1 MTHQTDEKL
10 DEMARD
16 LCHTGELSMPYRCEI
31 ADAITAL
38 RAQLADAQADLTFMT
53 EDRNKWQDSATD
65 RYFRIEES
73 NARAERA
80 EADRAFTLS
89 DGQRMLRKRDILTVC
104 DTPGLCFE
112 HDDSVARCGP
122 CAAKLA
128 ERDGVALNQ
137 YTASN
142 PEAMRL
148 RRDLNR
154 AKAALAAQ
162 IEVGARIAGDYVAMR
177 ERQISVE
184 QAKASHH
191 IDVPQI
197 MRWQAGK
204 VQSREIATS
213 TRNQP
218 HDRTALDR
226 IIADTRAKALTWA
239 ADQLNDSH
247 ILSAAVRTGYETPED
262 RIAALDRVAAA
273 AVKSFCGAR
282 DETEALKMALRHA
295 EDRIEAARSR
305 IVMVRTQIED
315 RAAQGTAIRSA

>member
-1 MTHQTDEKL
+1 MTHPTDEEL
-10 DEMARD
+10 DTLVEQAHRLVAYLTVYGSD
-16 LCHTGELSMPYRCEI
+16 SDQEA
-31 ADAITAL
+31 ADVIGAL
-38 RAQLADAQADLTFMT
+38 LAQLADEHRFK
-53 EDRNKWQDSATD
+53 DRIIAEASDALEAIGKRCVAA
-65 RYFRIEES
+65 
-73 NARAERA
+73 NARADRA
-80 EADRAFTLS
+80 E
-89 DGQRMLRKRDILTVC
+89 
-104 DTPGLCFE
+104 
-112 HDDSVARCGP
+112 
-122 CAAKLA
+122 
-128 ERDGVALNQ
+128 
-137 YTASN
+137 
-142 PEAMRL
+142 
-148 RRDLNR
+148 
-154 AKAALAAQ
+154 AALAAQ
-162 IEVGARIAGDYVAMR
+162 IEVDARIADDYVAMR

-213 TRNQP
+213 IRTQP
-218 HDRTALDR
+218 HDLTALDQT
-226 IIADTRAKALTWA
+226 IADTRAKALTWA